1 MYSSSYPCSADFIKP
16 MILFQKNRVI
26 NKPAKLKIVATK
38 VFIQP
43 VAISTALDASVAL
56 TIVEP
61 ESITTR
67 NKKIKSRD
75 FFRPTS

>member
-1 MYSSSYPCSADFIKP
+1 MYSNNYPCNADFIKP
-16 MILFQKNRVI
+16 IILFQKNKVI

-56 TIVEP
+56 TIVLP
-61 ESITTR
+61 DNIR
-67 NKKIKSRD
+67 QKLKNKK
-75 FFRPTS
+75 